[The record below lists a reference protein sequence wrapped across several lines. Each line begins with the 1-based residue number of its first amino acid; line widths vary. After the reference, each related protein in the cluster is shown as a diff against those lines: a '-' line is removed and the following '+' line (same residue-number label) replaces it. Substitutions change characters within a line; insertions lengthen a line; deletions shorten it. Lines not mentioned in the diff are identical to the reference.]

1 MVDSPSSE
9 WRFESLAA
17 KGAIRKL
24 GCPDAIVRRRP
35 RRNMNEMISDAAL
48 VEGFERGS
56 LEQFHHADHVHLSI
70 VYLAR
75 YGRDQALERLT
86 AGIRRLAAADG
97 HPEKFHVTMTRAW
110 LDLVYV
116 ARAAPPHAS
125 DPAALVAACPE
136 LLDKSALERCYS

>member
-35 RRNMNEMISDAAL
+35 RRNMSEMISDAAL

-56 LEQFHHADHVHLSI
+56 LAQFHHTDHVQLSI

-75 YGRDQALERLT
+75 YGRDEALERLT

-110 LDLVYV
+110 LEVIEA
-116 ARAAPPHAS
+116 ARAKHPEAR
-125 DPAALVAACPE
+125 DPASLLAA
-136 LLDKSALERCYS
+136 